1 MKGEVSGMLFDAQQE
16 YLNAKQ
22 RYEEFRDGYMPYLD
36 DKKEYEAELE
46 RLMMAMDDAEDRLEM
61 TKREY
66 DDVMNME

>member
-1 MKGEVSGMLFDAQQE
+1 M
-16 YLNAKQ
+16 NAKQ